1 LDEGTLLVIQIPTII
16 LPLGKIFE
24 VFGSVALPLYTL
36 RLPPPPSNST
46 TTKKLNTTIT
56 APATDAVAEESPNQK
71 ESTELDPPIVEE
83 DSWSL
88 NGKYTKL
95 LKQQKH
101 MTVYFVKDVS
111 TLIDTHT
118 IMKHSGRGCDASNVY
133 DEELDAKDVKFS
145 DDEQERLSKQQRKRC
160 QQRQ

>member
-1 LDEGTLLVIQIPTII
+1 M
-16 LPLGKIFE
+16 
-24 VFGSVALPLYTL
+24 
-36 RLPPPPSNST
+36 
-46 TTKKLNTTIT
+46 KKLNTTIT
-56 APATDAVAEESPNQK
+56 APATDAVAEESTNQK

-83 DSWSL
+83 DPWSL

-118 IMKHSGRGCDASNVY
+118 IMKHSGQGCDASNVY
-133 DEELDAKDVKFS
+133 DKELDAKDVTFS
-145 DDEQERLSKQQRKRC
+145 DDEQERLSKQQRKC
-160 QQRQ
+160 CEEQQ